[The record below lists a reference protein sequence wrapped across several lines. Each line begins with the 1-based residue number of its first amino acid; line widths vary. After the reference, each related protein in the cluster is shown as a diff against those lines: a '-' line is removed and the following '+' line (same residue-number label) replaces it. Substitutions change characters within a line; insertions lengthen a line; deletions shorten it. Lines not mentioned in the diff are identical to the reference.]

1 MVNRDKS
8 DILAKYL
15 RDKRYEANN
24 YYQADSFIAECSL
37 EWVIEALRR
46 RLETCLNA
54 STGVC
59 DIWYL
64 ESHTECKLLMDL
76 IYQFGGDEAYNA
88 KFSIHDPWD

>member
-1 MVNRDKS
+1 MVNRDKT

-15 RDKRYEANN
+15 RDKRYDACN

-46 RLETCLNA
+46 RLEQCLNA
-54 STGVC
+54 TTGVC

-64 ESHTECKLLMDL
+64 ESHSECKLLMDL
-76 IYQFGGDEAYNA
+76 IYQFGGDEVYNPQF
-88 KFSIHDPWD
+88 KVNDPWD